1 MIYILSYF
9 EWRDTENQQLST
21 RGIAP
26 TESKVEAVVNAREPE
41 SVAEIRSF
49 RGLVNFSAKFI
60 LNLATAAEPLRQL
73 TRKGVT
79 FTWGEK
85 QQEAFEALKE
95 TLASAETLA
104 YNDKDVKT
112 RVIADAS
119 PARLGTV
126 LVQEKNGNW
135 RPEHS

>member
-1 MIYILSYF
+1 M
-9 EWRDTENQQLST
+9 ST

-60 LNLATAAEPLRQL
+60 LNLATAAEPLQQP

-79 FTWGEK
+79 
-85 QQEAFEALKE
+85 
-95 TLASAETLA
+95 S
-104 YNDKDVKT
+104 
-112 RVIADAS
+112 
-119 PARLGTV
+119 
-126 LVQEKNGNW
+126 NGV
-135 RPEHS
+135 RGKKKHSWFSRKH